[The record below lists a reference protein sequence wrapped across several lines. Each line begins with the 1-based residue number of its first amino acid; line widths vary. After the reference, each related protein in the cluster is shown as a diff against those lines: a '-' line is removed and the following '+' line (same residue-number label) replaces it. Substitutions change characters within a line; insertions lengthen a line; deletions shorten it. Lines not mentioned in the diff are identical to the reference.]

1 MELNKIYRHR
11 FSPDDVDQM
20 NAVWRVLVE
29 GFFQKW
35 VPENSS
41 VLDIGA
47 GTCLF
52 INNIKAQH
60 RVAYDLNPETSK
72 FCAPDVRFFGGD
84 FIEKIEFPMKFDCV
98 FMSNFL
104 EHMDDNDAVLKM
116 LGSAGR
122 LLKPGG
128 QILILQP
135 NFALTG
141 AKYFD
146 FIDHKV
152 ILTDKSLVEAL
163 ELEGYD
169 VEYLKKRFLP
179 YTSKSALPRSAWLVW
194 LYLKLP
200 FAQWLLGEQ
209 TFVVARK
216 SGGA

>member
-11 FSPDDVDQM
+11 FSPDEVGQM
-20 NAVWRVLVE
+20 NTVWRVLVE
-29 GFFQKW
+29 AFFQKW

-41 VLDIGA
+41 ILDIGA

-60 RVAYDLNPETSK
+60 KVAYDLNPETSK
-72 FCAPDVRFFGGD
+72 FCAPDVQFFGGD
-84 FIEKIEFPMKFDCV
+84 FIENIEFPMKFDRV

-104 EHMDDNDAVLKM
+104 EHMDDNDTVLNM
-116 LGSAGR
+116 LGSAGH
-122 LLKPGG
+122 LLKPSGK
-128 QILILQP
+128 ILILQP

-163 ELEGYD
+163 ELEGYAI
-169 VEYLKKRFLP
+169 EYLKRRFLP
-179 YTSKSALPRSAWLVW
+179 YTSKSALPRSAWLVS

-209 TFVVARK
+209 TFVVANK
-216 SGGA
+216 GGGA